1 MENVR
6 PERRRYTLKQLP
18 AELRPRERLLEAGPG
33 ALANSEL
40 LGILF
45 GIGSREKTA
54 VELASEVISEN
65 GDLFG
70 LHNVTVHDLVKL
82 HGVGEAKACIILAA
96 VEFGK
101 RLGRVRNPGRPV
113 ISSPADVDGLLR
125 GRIANLDRENFVAV
139 LLNTKNEVLESP
151 TISVGTLSA
160 TLVHPREVF
169 KPAIRA
175 SAASVIL
182 VHNHPSGKVEPSRED
197 REVTGRMSEAAKI
210 LGIEVLD
217 HVILGDGYFS
227 MKEHKL
233 L

>member
-1 MENVR
+1 MG
-6 PERRRYTLKQLP
+6 RRYTIKQLP
-18 AELRPRERLLEAGPG
+18 PELRPRERLLSEGPEALSS
-33 ALANSEL
+33 AEL

-45 GIGSREKTA
+45 SIGSKEKTA

-70 LHNVTVHDLVKL
+70 LYNVAVHDLLKT
-82 HGVGEAKACIILAA
+82 HGIGEAKACIILAA

-125 GRIANLDRENFVAV
+125 GRIANHDRENFVAV
-139 LLNTKNEVLESP
+139 LLNTKNEVIEFP

-160 TLVHPREVF
+160 SLIHPREVF

-175 SAASVIL
+175 SAASVVL
-182 VHNHPSGKVEPSRED
+182 AHNHPSGKVDPSRED
-197 REVTGRMSEAAKI
+197 REVTKRLVSAAEI
-210 LGIEVLD
+210 IGIAVLD

-227 MKEHKL
+227 MRERGML
-233 L
+233 